1 MQRMRY
7 TTLMI
12 NMGGNW
18 SDSIKL
24 RTRGEVKHDLNYWFN
39 YWLMWH
45 PIATRVIIV
54 VITVLLVLLI
64 ALAIV
69 CLNRCIHYSRTH
81 SNTVTKKVN
90 TFPRPR
96 NAHVVF
102 IRDPINPALHN
113 TWTYCPASYRYMNED
128 GTIDSRHY
136 NNTWINEHWIIY
148 VHRHSRIYK
157 CIFYNETDF
166 RCFVDDLAD
175 YGIDIVENCS
185 DFAFPETSNRNL

>member
-1 MQRMRY
+1 MTVLNNVNY
-7 TTLMI
+7 I
-12 NMGGNW
+12 
-18 SDSIKL
+18 
-24 RTRGEVKHDLNYWFN
+24 RTRGEVKHDFNYWFN

-54 VITVLLVLLI
+54 VITVLLVALLVLLI
-64 ALAIV
+64 VLAIV

-113 TWTYCPASYRYMNED
+113 TWTYCPASYRYMNND
-128 GTIDSRHY
+128 GNRDLRYSNNPWID
-136 NNTWINEHWIIY
+136 EHWIIY
-148 VHRHSRIYK
+148 VHRHSGIYK

-166 RCFVDDLAD
+166 RCFVDDLAN

-185 DFAFPETSNRNL
+185 DFPETSNRNL

>member
-1 MQRMRY
+1 
-7 TTLMI
+7 MI

-18 SDSIKL
+18 SDSIEL
-24 RTRGEVKHDLNYWFN
+24 RTRGVVKHDFNYWFN

-54 VITVLLVLLI
+54 VITVLFVALLVLLI
-64 ALAIV
+64 VLAII
-69 CLNRCIHYSRTH
+69 CLCRYIHYSRTH

-96 NAHVVF
+96 NAHGVF
-102 IRDPINPALHN
+102 IRNPINPALHN
-113 TWTYCPASYRYMNED
+113 TWTYCPASYTYMNED
-128 GTIDSRHY
+128 GTIDSRY
-136 NNTWINEHWIIY
+136 SNNPWINEHWIIY
-148 VHRHSRIYK
+148 TYRHSGVYK
-157 CIFYNETDF
+157 YIFYNETDF

-185 DFAFPETSNRNL
+185 DFPETSNRNL